1 MQRLARRASTPRDAP
16 QSRDRRERCF
26 RVPRVPP
33 AKPYNILMR
42 NFAGMALSSVLL
54 LGSAIA
60 ADVWLK
66 DDSLVSS
73 VEKKVHELQPT
84 REERRFDQIG
94 WAPSILA
101 AEARARETRRPV
113 FLFTYDGKIETGRC

>member
-1 MQRLARRASTPRDAP
+1 MHMVKLAGT
-16 QSRDRRERCF
+16 
-26 RVPRVPP
+26 V
-33 AKPYNILMR
+33 I
-42 NFAGMALSSVLL
+42 SSALL

-60 ADVWLK
+60 ADLWLK

-73 VEKKVHELQPT
+73 VEKKVHDLQPT
-84 REERRFDQIG
+84 RDERRYDLIG

-101 AEARARETRRPV
+101 AEARAREVGRPV

>member
-1 MQRLARRASTPRDAP
+1 MPKLAGT
-16 QSRDRRERCF
+16 
-26 RVPRVPP
+26 V
-33 AKPYNILMR
+33 
-42 NFAGMALSSVLL
+42 LSSVLL

-66 DDSLVSS
+66 DDALVSS

-84 REERRFDQIG
+84 REERRYDQIG

-101 AEARARETRRPV
+101 AEARAKEMGRPV